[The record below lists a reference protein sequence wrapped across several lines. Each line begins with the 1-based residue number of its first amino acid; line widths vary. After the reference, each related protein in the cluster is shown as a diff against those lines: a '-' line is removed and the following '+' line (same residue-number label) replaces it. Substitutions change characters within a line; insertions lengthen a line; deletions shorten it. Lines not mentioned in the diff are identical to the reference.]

1 MGRGAYNVAMD
12 SPPTP
17 DTLAPWDF
25 AGLLLTYACP
35 ARCAICYVHA
45 GPEQGGWM
53 PVETAVSLWRS
64 LDALAT
70 AHGRT
75 MRVHLAGGEPFS
87 NWPRL
92 VEIIRAAREAGLT
105 PLEKVETNA
114 FWATE
119 DERVRSRLATLH
131 ELGMQKL
138 VVSSDVFHQQ
148 FVPFERVRRCVEIGR
163 EVLGRERVRVRWW
176 DFYADPTDTAALP
189 AEERTAV
196 FLDALA
202 RHPERLTGRA
212 AATLAPRL
220 PCGPAGAYAHE
231 NCERE
236 VLHSRHVHIDP
247 DGNIFP
253 GTCAGI
259 ILGRATEAPADG
271 SDRCPSGCNRSNVA
285 GVWHTLAATWRQHPV
300 VAPLATGGPGELLRR
315 VVPLGY
321 RERPDGYAGKCHLCA
336 DIRRWLVERGFWREW
351 VGPPACYGL
360 PTPITAAAS
369 R

>member
-1 MGRGAYNVAMD
+1 MGT
-12 SPPTP
+12 PPLPP

-25 AGLLLTYACP
+25 AGLLLTYGCP
-35 ARCAICYVHA
+35 ARCEICYVHA
-45 GPEQGGWM
+45 GPEQEGWM
-53 PVETAVSLWRS
+53 PVATAVSLWRS
-64 LDALAT
+64 LDALAA

-75 MRVHLAGGEPFS
+75 MRVHLAGGEPFGH
-87 NWPRL
+87 WPRL
-92 VEIIRAAREAGLT
+92 VEIIRGAREAGLT

-119 DERVRSRLATLH
+119 NELTRSRLTTLH
-131 ELGMQKL
+131 ELGVQKL

-163 EVLGRERVRVRWW
+163 EVLGRDRVRVRWW
-176 DFYADPTDTAALP
+176 DFYVDPIDTAALST
-189 AEERTAV
+189 EERTAV
-196 FLDALA
+196 FLAALA

-220 PCGPAGAYAHE
+220 PCRPAEAYTHE
-231 NCERE
+231 NCRRE

-247 DGNIFP
+247 DGHIFP

-259 ILGRATEAPADG
+259 ILGRAADG
-271 SDRCPSGCNRSNVA
+271 GGRCSSECHGSNVED
-285 GVWHTLAATWRQHPV
+285 VWRTLAVTWRQHPA
-300 VAPLATGGPGELLRR
+300 VAPLATGGPCELLRR
-315 VVPLGY
+315 VVSLGY
-321 RERPDGYAGKCHLCA
+321 RQRPEGYAGKCHLCA
-336 DIRRWLVERGFWREW
+336 DIRRWLAKRGLWREC

-360 PTPITAAAS
+360 RTPLTAAMS

>member
-1 MGRGAYNVAMD
+1 MG
-12 SPPTP
+12 SPPPLLP

-25 AGLLLTYACP
+25 AGLLLTYGCP
-35 ARCAICYVHA
+35 ARCAICYMYA

-64 LDALAT
+64 LDALAA

-75 MRVHLAGGEPFS
+75 MRVHLAGGEPLG
-87 NWPRL
+87 NWARL
-92 VEIIRAAREAGLT
+92 IDIIRAAQAAGLT
-105 PLEKVETNA
+105 PPEKVETNA

-119 DERVRSRLATLH
+119 DELTRSRLATLH
-131 ELGMQKL
+131 ELGVQKL
-138 VVSSDVFHQQ
+138 VVSCDVFHQQ
-148 FVPFERVRRCVEIGR
+148 FVPFDRVRRCVEIGG
-163 EVLGRERVRVRWW
+163 EVLGRDRVRVRWW
-176 DFYADPTDTAALP
+176 DFYTRPIDTAALS

-196 FLDALA
+196 FLAALA

-220 PCGPAGAYAHE
+220 PCRPARAYAHE
-231 NCERE
+231 SCQRE

-247 DGNIFP
+247 DGHIFP

-259 ILGRATEAPADG
+259 ILGRAAVTPADG
-271 SDRCPSGCNRSNVA
+271 GDWCASGRNRSNVEE
-285 GVWHTLAATWRQHPV
+285 VWHALAATWREHPV
-300 VAPLATGGPGELLRR
+300 VAPLATGGPCELLRR
-315 VVPLGY
+315 VVSLGY
-321 RERPDGYAGKCHLCA
+321 RERPEGYAGKCHLCA
-336 DIRRWLVERGFWREW
+336 DIRRWLVERGLWREG

-360 PTPITAAAS
+360 PTPLTAAAS